1 MKKLNLLFVLLFVSA
16 MSLQAE
22 DLVAVISPT
31 TPLGANFR
39 LSPQDQVRIREE
51 ISFILGDNEEYTLLA
66 WEQIDVIISTIIATH
81 GPGFKKEACL
91 EAGELL
97 GVQKLILTE
106 VVHHADGFYRIYC
119 KQINATTARIEK
131 QGQGQIKCMTYL
143 NLAAREAAAIFSK
156 DPQSVRKGV
165 KDEKKDVGC
174 PDAKGRRI
182 PNPFQLRMDYTNYGV
197 SFAYLQQEW
206 EWEYLSTGTTEK
218 RSYFGEGPIS
228 GGQLGFRYDKYFAP
242 NFFGL
247 GIHTGLSVGYYAQK
261 SKPDS
266 ETDRKLSFDEVTL
279 SIPLQGI
286 YRLDFSKHIGC
297 YVTCGLSADI
307 GLYSRVKV
315 SENQQSETFTNI
327 YDDDEWGN
335 MKRFNYSLIY
345 GAGVQIDR
353 FMLSVS
359 VSKGL
364 LNQSDD
370 SSYKI
375 YQNKKIQATFTFM
388 F

>member
-31 TPLGANFR
+31 TPLGSNFK
-39 LSPQDQVRIREE
+39 LSPQDQVRVREE

-66 WEQIDVIISTIIATH
+66 WEQIDMIISTIIATH

-91 EAGELL
+91 EAGQLL

-156 DPQSVRKGV
+156 DPQAVRKEV
-165 KDEKKDVGC
+165 KGQKKDVGC
-174 PDAKGRRI
+174 PDVEGRI
-182 PNPFQLRMDYTNYGV
+182 ITNPFRIKMNHTNWGI
-197 SFAYLQQEW
+197 SFEYLQQEW
-206 EWEYLSTGTTEK
+206 EWKYLSTGITEK
-218 RSYFGEGPIS
+218 RGYLGEGPIS
-228 GGQLGFRYDKYFAP
+228 GAQLGFRYDKYFAP
-242 NFFGL
+242 RFFGL

-261 SKPDS
+261 GKPDS
-266 ETDRKLSFDEVTL
+266 ETERKLSFDQVTL

-315 SENQQSETFTNI
+315 TENQQSETFTNI

-335 MKRFNYSLIY
+335 MKRFNYSLTY

-359 VSKGL
+359 LSKGL

-370 SSYKI
+370 ASCKI

>member
-1 MKKLNLLFVLLFVSA
+1 M
-16 MSLQAE
+16 
-22 DLVAVISPT
+22 
-31 TPLGANFR
+31 
-39 LSPQDQVRIREE
+39 
-51 ISFILGDNEEYTLLA
+51 
-66 WEQIDVIISTIIATH
+66 
-81 GPGFKKEACL
+81 
-91 EAGELL
+91 

-131 QGQGQIKCMTYL
+131 QGQGQIKCMPYL

-156 DPQSVRKGV
+156 DPQSVRKEV
-165 KDEKKDVGC
+165 KKQKKDVGC
-174 PDAKGRRI
+174 PDTKS
-182 PNPFQLRMDYTNYGV
+182 PTNPFRIKMGHTNCGV

-206 EWEYLSTGTTEK
+206 EWEYLSTGITEK

-242 NFFGL
+242 DFFGL
-247 GIHTGLSVGYYAQK
+247 GITTGMFVEYYAQK

-266 ETDRKLSFDEVTL
+266 ETDRKLSFNEVAL

-297 YVTCGLSADI
+297 YITCGLSADI

-345 GAGVQIDR
+345 GAGVQVDR

-370 SSYKI
+370 DSYKI

>member
-39 LSPQDQVRIREE
+39 LSPQDQVRIVRQ

-307 GLYSRVKV
+307 GLYSRVKL

-335 MKRFNYSLIY
+335 MKRFNYSLTY

-370 SSYKI
+370 DSYKI